1 MVKLILDFS
10 KVKYFSDIH
19 KVIKD
24 TFKFPDH
31 YGENLDALWDC
42 LDYYID
48 DELAVKIFGFMNIEN
63 LFDDYASKIK
73 EVFKRVSSNCPNI
86 KFKYLL

>member
-1 MVKLILDFS
+1 MNTINLDFS
-10 KVKYFSDIH
+10 KCKYIGDVHYELKNKFG
-19 KVIKD
+19 
-24 TFKFPDH
+24 FPDY

-73 EVFKRVSSNCPNI
+73 EAFKRVSSNCPNI

>member
-1 MVKLILDFS
+1 MNTINLDFS
-10 KVKYFSDIH
+10 KCKYIGDVHYELKNKFG
-19 KVIKD
+19 
-24 TFKFPDH
+24 FPDY